1 MNSSLHPEPGNS
13 HGDRPPVHLD
23 IVANDFRGCTA
34 HDEQRQDVPRDD
46 RRVVAA
52 EDGVDQRAEAQGHR
66 DGGRH
71 EVVPE
76 QPVPGGGVGVGAGGS
91 LRLRR
96 RRHPTRRQLCIHIR
110 TRILR
115 PRRLLLLHRESAQAA
130 YLARARVYRSRR
142 WRVE

>member
-1 MNSSLHPEPGNS
+1 MNSSHPEPGNS

-46 RRVVAA
+46 RRVVAV

-76 QPVPGGGVGVGAGGS
+76 QPVPGGGVGVGARARFGS
-91 LRLRR
+91 AAA
-96 RRHPTRRQLCIHIR
+96 TRRAGNCASTSAPASSALVVFFFSIGN
-110 TRILR
+110 R
-115 PRRLLLLHRESAQAA
+115 PRRPT
-130 YLARARVYRSRR
+130 
-142 WRVE
+142 